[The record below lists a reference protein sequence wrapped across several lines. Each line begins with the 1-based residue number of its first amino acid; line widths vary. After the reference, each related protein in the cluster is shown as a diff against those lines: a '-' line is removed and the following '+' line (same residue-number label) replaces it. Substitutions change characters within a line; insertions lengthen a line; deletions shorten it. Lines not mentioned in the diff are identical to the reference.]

1 VSRLLA
7 LLSSLSLAGPVAV
20 LADDEASP
28 AADPCEANRDGLA
41 VGPISANPGD
51 GDLGLVR
58 RVCPRTEAALGG
70 GGGLI
75 IDTPHFYGMI
85 AAAGALSGSYQ
96 IDRDTEAFGRIDFL
110 QYRWIQNATI
120 TGSHLV
126 LGGTSVGA
134 SRRFKLVSDTAPPFG
149 FAAFARLHLPTSFE
163 YVGAWPIGIEPGATA
178 EGSLPRG
185 FGWHGGAALALT
197 AVPGGAGWH
206 PRAQASLV
214 AGGDYTPI
222 RYFSAAL
229 ELATRFGPD
238 RGFDQLT
245 AGLGLRTRI
254 YDVGVELGAIYPI
267 AGGTRYT
274 AAGMLRV
281 SYRFPDR

>member
-1 VSRLLA
+1 MNRLLLA
-7 LLSSLSLAGPVAV
+7 LALAAPAPA
-20 LADDEASP
+20 LAEEA
-28 AADPCEANRDGLA
+28 AAPPSGSDRDCELDGLA
-41 VGPISANPGD
+41 SGPISANAGD

-58 RVCPRTEAALGG
+58 RVCGRTEAALGG

-96 IDRDTEAFGRIDFL
+96 LDRDTEAFGRIDFL

-134 SRRFKLVSDTAPPFG
+134 TRRFKLVDDAAPPFR
-149 FAAFARLHLPTSFE
+149 FAAFGRVHLPTSFE
-163 YVGAWPIGIEPGATA
+163 YAGAWPIGIEPGASV

-185 FGWHGGAALALT
+185 FGWHGGTAVALT

-206 PRAQASLV
+206 PRGQLSLL

-254 YDVGVELGAIYPI
+254 YDVGIELGAVYPI

-281 SYRFPDR
+281 SYRFPEH